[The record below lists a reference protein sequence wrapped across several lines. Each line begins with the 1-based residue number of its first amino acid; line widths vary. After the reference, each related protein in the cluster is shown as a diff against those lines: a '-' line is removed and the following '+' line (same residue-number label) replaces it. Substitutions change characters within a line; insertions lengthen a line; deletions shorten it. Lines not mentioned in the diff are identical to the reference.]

1 MSETLNQYYLWLKAF
16 HLIFVISWMAGM
28 FYLPRLFVYHTQV
41 EPGSQ
46 ASESFKVMERK
57 LLRVIM
63 NPAMILAFVT
73 GILLIVATGA
83 GGPGTG
89 FWMHIKLVAVLLMA
103 GVHGM
108 LSRFRKDFEKDANT
122 RSERFYRFLNEAP
135 TVLMVAIVFLVVF
148 KSC

>member
-28 FYLPRLFVYHTQV
+28 FYLPRLYVYHTQV

-46 ASESFKVMERK
+46 ASETFKVMERK

-63 NPAMILAFVT
+63 NPAMLLAFTT
-73 GILLIVATGA
+73 GILLIIATGA

-89 FWMHIKLVAVLLMA
+89 SWMHIKLVAVLLMA

-122 RSERFYRFLNEAP
+122 RSEKFYRAFNEAP
-135 TVLMVAIVFLVVF
+135 TVLMIAIVFLVVF

>member
-46 ASESFKVMERK
+46 ASETFKVMERK

-122 RSERFYRFLNEAP
+122 RSEKFYRFLNEAP
-135 TVLMVAIVFLVVF
+135 TVLMIAIVFLVVF